1 MADKIRITILTGGL
15 VKIETDQVSGP
26 NHLSADRLVRGIEE
40 DLGAET
46 QVQKKKEGLLK
57 ERSTHREHDLA

>member
-1 MADKIRITILTGGL
+1 MADRIRITILADGTL
-15 VKIETDQVSGP
+15 KIETTKVSGP

-46 QVQKKKEGLLK
+46 QVQKKKEGLLT
-57 ERSTHREHDLA
+57 EHDTHREHDIA

>member
-1 MADKIRITILTGGL
+1 MADKIHIRVLPGGL
-15 VKIETDQVSGP
+15 VKIETDKISGP

-46 QVQKKKEGLLK
+46 QVQKKKEGLLT
-57 ERSTHREHDLA
+57 EHDTHREHDIA